1 MEGRHRGR
9 TGALVS
15 VLVHPM
21 VSVKTVARLIR
32 LFRSSVAISVAFVG
46 FKACLSRPH
55 RWDTVSTITVFPEVA
70 ITRETPRR
78 GLELEGPRQPQG
90 KSHKYR
96 GKPVWKQMPNYS
108 ASTII
113 AKNKAATLNQNRR
126 IALKAPES
134 ECAKIVKNGGK
145 SCCTPFREAGPASW
159 LL

>member
-1 MEGRHRGR
+1 MSDRVRNTVDAGSVEGRHRGR

-55 RWDTVSTITVFPEVA
+55 RWDTVSTITVFPEAA

-78 GLELEGPRQPQG
+78 GLELEGYLNSPRE
-90 KSHKYR
+90 KS
-96 GKPVWKQMPNYS
+96 
-108 ASTII
+108 
-113 AKNKAATLNQNRR
+113 
-126 IALKAPES
+126 
-134 ECAKIVKNGGK
+134 
-145 SCCTPFREAGPASW
+145 
-159 LL
+159 